1 VSETQPRAQGESSK
15 RNLANSKGTA
25 MTKKDDH
32 VEKTGDHAEQERAIA
47 MANKSKSTKT
57 ETVTGQAKGAEPM
70 SKEAKKTT
78 KLEVVKSPPL
88 EIVKPVEDASDIE
101 SLWMDSKLGDGI
113 TNVYRHVVPIGKPR
127 DFFRTHPL
135 ESYRRRTEV
144 YTHKVEGEI
153 EETHYII
160 GPALWGQI
168 EEARPCLLV
177 CVVDREGEPRLWP
190 VKFPREG
197 EKDNDAWKSARIACR
212 KAIDNWT
219 KIVWSKRSYVTREAE
234 EGYAPTPNFGK
245 LPPYN
250 ELIAH
255 AFGESCIIR
264 NTNHKMYLALMG
276 KKPTEAGGDD
286 GDLI

>member
-1 VSETQPRAQGESSK
+1 MSERK
-15 RNLANSKGTA
+15 N
-25 MTKKDDH
+25 TK
-32 VEKTGDHAEQERAIA
+32 VE
-47 MANKSKSTKT
+47 
-57 ETVTGQAKGAEPM
+57 TGQTKGDTPVTE
-70 SKEAKKTT
+70 EQAKKT
-78 KLEVVKSPPL
+78 KL

-113 TNVYRHVVPIGKPR
+113 TTAYRHVVPIGKPK

-153 EETHYII
+153 EETNYII
-160 GPALWGQI
+160 GPALRGQI
-168 EEARPCLLV
+168 EEARPCILV

-190 VKFPREG
+190 VKFPKEG

-212 KAIDNWT
+212 KAIDNWV
-219 KIVWSKRSYVTREAE
+219 KVVWAKRSYHTREAE
-234 EGYAPTPNFGK
+234 EGYAPDPDFSK

-250 ELIAH
+250 ELITQ
-255 AFGESCIIR
+255 AFGEHGIIK
-264 NTNHKMYLALMG
+264 NANHKMYCSLMG
-276 KKPTEAGGDD
+276 KKPTKAGRDD